1 MARLFMAAAAA
12 VALALSLAGCAG
24 NIAHQPGLNTEPT
37 VYATVNQPPD
47 PLLLG
52 CYLRSRPSEFNRP
65 NSYQYCLVQK
75 GDRYAVYYKWRDG
88 KTLEEHEGWMPF
100 TINGDRMTSNT
111 EPSTY
116 LVKDGGVWHNYG
128 GRQTLH
134 KMVKQ

>member
-1 MARLFMAAAAA
+1 MARVCMAALL
-12 VALALSLAGCAG
+12 VFLLAGCAG
-24 NIAHQPGLNTEPT
+24 NIANKAALGTEPT
-37 VYATVNQPPD
+37 VYAKVLKEPD

-65 NSYQYCLVQK
+65 NSYQYCLVKK

-88 KTLEEHEGWMPF
+88 KTMEQHEGWMPF
-100 TINGDRMTSNT
+100 TINGDRMISDT

-128 GRQTLH
+128 GRSMLSR
-134 KMVKQ
+134 MVRE